1 MPTRHVMS
9 RKLSA
14 FEVGL
19 CVLGAGLAF
28 AAIAS
33 GHERWIEVA
42 APAAIVAGFLVEP
55 LLIFAHEFGHAL
67 AAVALT
73 RRRVHIQMGEP
84 PFAVRF
90 AMGKISVDYAP
101 GGYVAHCEF
110 DPSTLT
116 PRGLFVTSLAGPLA
130 SVMLGLGL
138 AWSAVERQDHADV
151 LFWILA
157 LAAGG
162 SLLLGVAN
170 AIPFRHLPGW
180 WPGAMRLEEGPSDG
194 YLALLALR
202 TGLRSGG
209 GAVSPPPASTGMTER
224 ARRVVA
230 TAGDAARM
238 HQSDNVGTGHLLLG
252 LLREQDGMAA
262 RVLRSCGLAT
272 ADVEVGLRRDEE
284 APAHRSAM
292 NLVLT
297 PAAKRAL
304 RRAKDTLTLR
314 GDEQIDTEH
323 ILLGLI
329 QEPQTSAVQMV
340 SDQGVDATK
349 VRQAVLR
356 FLSGDGR

>member
-1 MPTRHVMS
+1 MS

-14 FEVGL
+14 FEV
-19 CVLGAGLAF
+19 VLGVFGAGLAF

-42 APAAIVAGFLVEP
+42 APAGIVAGFLIEP
-55 LLIFAHEFGHAL
+55 LLICAHEFGHAL

-73 RRRVHIQMGEP
+73 RRRVHIRMGEP
-84 PFAVRF
+84 PFAVRI

-138 AWSAVERQDHADV
+138 AWSAVERQDHSDV

-194 YLALLALR
+194 HLALLALR
-202 TGLRSGG
+202 TGRRSRY
-209 GAVSPPPASTGMTER
+209 AAISRSTPSTSS
-224 ARRVVA
+224 
-230 TAGDAARM
+230 
-238 HQSDNVGTGHLLLG
+238 SD
-252 LLREQDGMAA
+252 
-262 RVLRSCGLAT
+262 
-272 ADVEVGLRRDEE
+272 
-284 APAHRSAM
+284 
-292 NLVLT
+292 
-297 PAAKRAL
+297 
-304 RRAKDTLTLR
+304 
-314 GDEQIDTEH
+314 
-323 ILLGLI
+323 
-329 QEPQTSAVQMV
+329 
-340 SDQGVDATK
+340 
-349 VRQAVLR
+349 
-356 FLSGDGR
+356 